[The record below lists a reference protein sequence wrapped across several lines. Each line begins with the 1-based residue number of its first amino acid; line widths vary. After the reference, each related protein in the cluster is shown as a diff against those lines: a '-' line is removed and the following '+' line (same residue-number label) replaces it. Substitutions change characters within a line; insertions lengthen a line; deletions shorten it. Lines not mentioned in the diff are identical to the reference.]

1 MYIKLNIYIKKK
13 LDCMKTYYKNENHS
27 TSFNDENGELLN
39 IFNQNGSLTLTIQ
52 AIEESQRELM
62 VTNLGINNG
71 ASTEAE
77 FKVVLTAV
85 KSKVKSL

>member
-1 MYIKLNIYIKKK
+1 
-13 LDCMKTYYKNENHS
+13 MKTYYKNENHS
-27 TSFNDENGELLN
+27 TSFDDESGELLN

-52 AIEESQRELM
+52 SIEESQRELM

-77 FKVVLTAV
+77 FKSVLTAV

>member
-1 MYIKLNIYIKKK
+1 
-13 LDCMKTYYKNENHS
+13 MKTYFKNENHS
-27 TSFNDENGELLN
+27 TSFNDESGELLN

-52 AIEESQRELM
+52 VIEESQREQM

-77 FKVVLTAV
+77 FKAVLTEV

>member
-1 MYIKLNIYIKKK
+1 
-13 LDCMKTYYKNENHS
+13 MKTYYKNENHS
-27 TSFNDENGELLN
+27 TSFNDESGELLN
-39 IFNQNGSLTLTIQ
+39 IFNQEGTLTLTIQ
-52 AIEESQRELM
+52 VIEESQRELM

-77 FKVVLTAV
+77 FNAVLTVV

>member
-1 MYIKLNIYIKKK
+1 
-13 LDCMKTYYKNENHS
+13 MKTYYKNENHS

>member
-1 MYIKLNIYIKKK
+1 
-13 LDCMKTYYKNENHS
+13 MKTYYKNENHS

-77 FKVVLTAV
+77 FKAVLTEV

>member
-1 MYIKLNIYIKKK
+1 
-13 LDCMKTYYKNENHS
+13 MKTYYKNENHS

-39 IFNQNGSLTLTIQ
+39 IFNQEGTLTLTIQ

>member
-1 MYIKLNIYIKKK
+1 
-13 LDCMKTYYKNENHS
+13 MKTYYKNENHS
-27 TSFNDENGELLN
+27 TSFNDESGELLN
-39 IFNQNGSLTLTIQ
+39 IFNQEGTLTLTIQ
-52 AIEESQRELM
+52 TIEESQRELM

-77 FKVVLTAV
+77 FNAVLTVV